1 MVDEVPPVDQPMRF
15 GNKAFRTL
23 IEKMNETIEQKVKE
37 FSSLEGFDRAVPELK
52 LYLQESFGSYERIDY
67 GTGHEL
73 NFVVFIFCMCKIGAF
88 TQDDLVCSINCVF
101 QKYMVLIRKI

>member
-88 TQDDLVCSINCVF
+88 TKTTWSAPSTVYSRSTWCS
-101 QKYMVLIRKI
+101 